1 MNIPYENFVNKF
13 LHIYHITNYIK
24 ASNSTIISENN
35 FYNFVLNDLKLMYIN
50 NIVDE
55 IKLVICLIYFKRFL
69 HYGIIKDSYVNI
81 VVALN
86 LGIKY
91 WDDPCRDL
99 VYYLNNIINYEMII
113 LKSKIS
119 LSISPDLY
127 LQTYNYVK
135 V

>member
-1 MNIPYENFVNKF
+1 MNVPYDKFVNKF

-24 ASNSTIISENN
+24 ASNSTIISENK

-91 WDDPCRDL
+91 WDDQCRDL

-119 LSISPDLY
+119 LNISPDLY

-135 V
+135 S

>member
-1 MNIPYENFVNKF
+1 MNVPYEKFVNKF
-13 LHIYHITNYIK
+13 LHIYQITNYIK
-24 ASNSTIISENN
+24 ASNSTIISENK
-35 FYNFVLNDLKLMYIN
+35 FYNFVLNDLKLMYTN

-69 HYGIIKDSYVNI
+69 HYGIIKDSYINI

-91 WDDPCRDL
+91 WDDQCRDL

-113 LKSKIS
+113 LKSKIP
-119 LSISPDLY
+119 LNISPDLY

-135 V
+135 S